1 MRVLHLIHS
10 LNRGGIESWLISM
23 LRQIPRQV
31 CEMDVCCKGFGTGD
45 MAADARV
52 LGATVLR
59 CPLGPAHI
67 GFARQFL
74 QILEQGQYDILH
86 NHVETYSGFPV
97 WLAHQKGIPVITS
110 FHNTNVLTAQV
121 WLTRLPGLQQLR
133 SLYSGI
139 SVDYALRHSDRVTG
153 CSQGVLT
160 SIDPQGNKIGCPS
173 EVLYYGVRMPDP
185 PTLEE
190 KVAFRQQFGWPAET
204 PLILHVGRIIEQKN
218 HAGLLAIFHQVVRE
232 IPTAKLLM
240 VGAGPLQRQVEAEI
254 DHRGL
259 NQSVR
264 LLGLREDVPTL
275 MGLCDLF
282 LLPSLH
288 EGLPVVTLEA
298 SAAQLPIVASR
309 IPGVTEALL
318 EGETALLHPVEEIAG
333 MAASVVRLLRDRPLS
348 QQLATAGRLRV
359 QQKFSA
365 EASAR
370 SLLAIYQSLLASHP
384 QPALLPKL
392 EGFS

>member
-10 LNRGGIESWLISM
+10 LNRGGIENWLVSM
-23 LRQIPRQV
+23 LRQIPRHV
-31 CEMDVCCKGFGTGD
+31 CEMDVCCKGFSTGD
-45 MAADARV
+45 MAADV
-52 LGATVLR
+52 QSMGIPVFR
-59 CPLGPAHI
+59 CPLGPTHI

-86 NHVETYSGFPV
+86 NHLETYSGFPV
-97 WLAHQKGIPVITS
+97 WLAHQRRIPVITS
-110 FHNTNVLTAQV
+110 FHNTNVLTPQV

-160 SIDPQGNKIGCPS
+160 SINPKGTQRSGSS

-185 PTLEE
+185 PTSEE
-190 KVAFRQQFGWPAET
+190 KVAFRQQFGWPVET
-204 PLILHVGRIIEQKN
+204 SLILHVGRIIEQKN

-232 IPTAKLLM
+232 IPTAKLLI

-254 DHRGL
+254 DRRGL
-259 NQSVR
+259 NQAVR

-288 EGLPVVTLEA
+288 EGLPVVALEA

-318 EGETALLHPVEEIAG
+318 EGETALLHPVEDISG
-333 MAASVVRLLRDRPLS
+333 MAASVVRLLRDRPLA
-348 QQLATAGRLRV
+348 QQLTTAGRLRV

-370 SLLAIYQSLLASHP
+370 SLLAIYQSLLAPQP
-384 QPALLPKL
+384 QPAFVPEL